1 MRKEILLLLLIL
13 PNFVISQVEKVQVE
27 NKVEYFIDSLKV
39 DFTKVY
45 LNGKNIEK
53 IDIVKNGDGQIFIS
67 LKEDNILEKLSDL
80 NYESIRL
87 IENPIFII
95 NNKIIDKPSEILID
109 KTEIGELRI
118 VDNEEIENN
127 NGNFSIINITTL
139 TELNLIKE
147 NNKGIIRIKGND
159 LTKVE

>member
-1 MRKEILLLLLIL
+1 MKKILLLLLIL
-13 PNFVISQVEKVQVE
+13 PNFVISQIDKVQTE
-27 NKVEYFIDSLKV
+27 NKAEYFIDSLKV
-39 DFTKVY
+39 DFTNVY

-53 IDIVKNGDGQIFIS
+53 INIVKNGDGQIFIS
-67 LKEDNILEKLSDL
+67 LKENNILEKLSDL
-80 NYESIRL
+80 NYENISL

-109 KTEIGELRI
+109 KTEIGELII

-127 NGNFSIINITTL
+127 NGNFSIIKITTL

-147 NNKGIIRIKGND
+147 NNKGIIRIKGNN

>member
-1 MRKEILLLLLIL
+1 MKKILLLLLIL
-13 PNFVISQVEKVQVE
+13 PNFVISQIDKVQTE
-27 NKVEYFIDSLKV
+27 NKAEYFIDSSKV
-39 DFTKVY
+39 DFTNVY

-53 IDIVKNGDGQIFIS
+53 INIVKNGDGQIFIS
-67 LKEDNILEKLSDL
+67 LKENKILEKLSDL
-80 NYESIRL
+80 NYENISL

-95 NNKIIDKPSEILID
+95 NNRIIDKPSEILID
-109 KTEIGELRI
+109 KTEIGELII

-127 NGNFSIINITTL
+127 NGNFSIIKITTL

-147 NNKGIIRIKGND
+147 NNKGIIRIKGNN